1 MKSLLLCVLGSSYES
16 ELIRRV
22 EALLT
27 HRLGTCA
34 VRMVIA
40 GGGFPPA
47 AIMGTCR
54 DAYNEGYKHIFV
66 QPATMAFS
74 NDRYDELMECIEST
88 RQSIPEIE
96 LTVFPPAQLF
106 ATCADL
112 IEQNVYHASLK
123 DSPYTETPPDEIQE
137 RSISFISGRLAK
149 TYDDPDVKAVVVR
162 IIHATAD
169 FGVESLLR
177 FSPDAVAK
185 GKEAMANGCPVI
197 TDVGMV
203 TAGLATR
210 FRDRTISAIRRE
222 GVAACAEK
230 MGLTRSA
237 AGIEL
242 LKDKIEGAVVAV
254 GNAPTALVHL
264 LSVIRR
270 TGIRPACIVGVPVG
284 FVGAAESKELL
295 MASDISHVS
304 IKGNRGGTPI
314 AVAAVNAMGC
324 LKPAAKNL

>member
-16 ELIRRV
+16 EFIQRI
-22 EALLT
+22 ETLLA

-34 VRMVIA
+34 VRTVIA
-40 GGGFPPA
+40 GGGFSPA
-47 AIMGTCR
+47 VFTGACR
-54 DAYNEGYKHIFV
+54 NAYDEGYRRIFV

-74 NDRYDELMECIEST
+74 NDRYHELMDCIGST
-88 RQSIPEIE
+88 RQSIPDIE
-96 LTVFPPAQLF
+96 LTVFPPEELF
-106 ATCADL
+106 ATCADM
-112 IEQNVYHASLK
+112 IERNVYHASLK
-123 DSPYTETPPDEIQE
+123 DAPYRETPPEQIQE
-137 RSISFISGRLAK
+137 RSFGFISGRLAE
-149 TYDDPDVKAVVVR
+149 TYNDPDVKSVVVR
-162 IIHATAD
+162 IIHSTAD
-169 FGVESLLR
+169 FGVERLLR

-185 GKEAMANGCPVI
+185 GKEALQKDCPVI

-210 FRDRTISAIRRE
+210 FRERTISAITRK
-222 GVAACAEK
+222 GVAACAEER
-230 MGLTRSA
+230 GLTRSA

-242 LKDKIEGAVVAV
+242 VADRLEGAVVAV

-264 LSVIRR
+264 LTVIRR
-270 TGIRPACIVGVPVG
+270 TGVRPACIVGVPVG

-295 MASDISHVS
+295 MASDLPHIS

-324 LKPAAKNL
+324 L